1 MGEEHAHVLDDL
13 GPTPPLAERLR
24 DVLLAPR
31 ETFARH
37 DASWGWVGPW
47 AIVALV
53 GVLCGLLYLARFDV
67 TELQRVATERSF
79 EQLPA
84 AQRKAMDDPKVAE
97 VLETTRRFTA
107 FGTKVFLVLGPPVIG
122 IGGMLVTGGLLF
134 GATLLFRKRGARPDL
149 MRAISVAA
157 HAKVV
162 SLIGLLAGA
171 LGTLTGNSMPQT
183 SPAGLVD
190 PFAHPV
196 AAAALSQLDPVA
208 IFHYMVLAAGLE
220 ASLRVPRRA
229 AIGLTVGA
237 YAAIAAASIGFQ
249 AVAVA
254 LSQVGAQ
261 AGG

>member
-1 MGEEHAHVLDDL
+1 MGEEHAHLDDL

-24 DVLLAPR
+24 GVLLEPR

-47 AIVALV
+47 AVVALI
-53 GVLCGLLYLARFDV
+53 GVVCGLLYMARFDI
-67 TELQRVATERSF
+67 TELQRVAGERAM

-84 AQRKAMDDPKVAE
+84 AQRKAMDDPKVADM
-97 VLETTRRFTA
+97 VETSRRFMA
-107 FGTKVFLVLGPPVIG
+107 FGTKVWLVLGPPVAG

-134 GATLLFRKRGARPDL
+134 GAAMLYRKRGARPDL
-149 MRAISVAA
+149 MRALSVAA

-162 SLIGLLAGA
+162 SIIGLAAGTIGA
-171 LGTLTGNSMPQT
+171 LTGNFMPQT
-183 SPAGLVD
+183 SPANLVD
-190 PFAHPV
+190 PFVHPV
-196 AAAALSQLDPVA
+196 AVAALSQLDPVA
-208 IFHYMVLAAGLE
+208 ILHYAVLAAGLE

-229 AIGLTVGA
+229 AVALTIGA

-254 LSQVGAQ
+254 LSQAGQQVG
-261 AGG
+261 G